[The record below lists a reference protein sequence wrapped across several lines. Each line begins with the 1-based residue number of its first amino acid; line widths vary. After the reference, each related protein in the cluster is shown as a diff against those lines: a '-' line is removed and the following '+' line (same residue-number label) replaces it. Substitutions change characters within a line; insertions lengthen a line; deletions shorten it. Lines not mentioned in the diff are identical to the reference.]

1 MNSQNA
7 WLLVII
13 VMFVQPAGAAEPPL
27 KLPSTP
33 ITAGQG
39 IALEKLTP
47 MLLQLKKQDLTI
59 EFWIRPD
66 QAAIQRKRIHFT
78 CFSDRRG
85 SNVKVIS
92 SGANRGVPSVC
103 CLGSNLNGTAAL
115 PADRWSHLAITIE
128 TMTLNKRVR
137 LWINGQ
143 QVDESLVL
151 EPWPE
156 GFYYAR
162 MFDDPWNQSR
172 VFSGAAGPL
181 RVSRMIR
188 YRDKFQPVGNWPQ
201 DDHVLLQQV
210 GDDLK
215 IDQ

>member
-1 MNSQNA
+1 MHFHI
-7 WLLVII
+7 LCCLVILSAP
-13 VMFVQPAGAAEPPL
+13 VMAADPTL

-33 ITAGQG
+33 IRAGQG
-39 IALEKLTP
+39 IALQKLAPT
-47 MLLQLKKQDLTI
+47 LLQLKKQDLTI

-66 QAAIQRKRIHFT
+66 PSAIERKRIHFT

-103 CLGSNLNGTAAL
+103 CLGSILNGTAAL
-115 PADRWSHLAITIE
+115 PADRWSHLAITLE

-162 MFDDPWNQSR
+162 MFDDPWNQAR
-172 VFSGAAGPL
+172 FFSGAAGPL
-181 RVSRMIR
+181 RVSGTIR
-188 YRDKFQPVGNWPQ
+188 YRDKFQPVGNWPR
-201 DDHVLLQQV
+201 DDHVLLQQA